1 MGLKW
6 RVDSVK
12 KQINWV
18 QPATDSLVATKKM
31 PLKKE
36 NRDRKPFSQNVR
48 SSIRRGGNPS
58 PFSHPL
64 TPAPSSC

>member
-31 PLKKE
+31 PLKKRE
-36 NRDRKPFSQNVR
+36 QGPETFQSKRPFQY
-48 SSIRRGGNPS
+48 
-58 PFSHPL
+58 L
-64 TPAPSSC
+64 